1 MERVKN
7 GNCSISNKIGEKY
20 LKCGPLYEYN
30 RDVIAYPNYFPL
42 CYSFSDRQIFSENN
56 FRTRYLFPI
65 SLYGYSIV
73 PTVLFGFEFIIIL
86 CVMVP
91 SEYQQISK
99 IREQNGFFRKF
110 VFLCSLKNQ
119 IIFLSVFSSFIAFI
133 FGFVSNFVYQ
143 QLYTIGA
150 MIAMYLTFVQFVQI
164 ITLWAF
170 FSSKSKNMAM
180 DRLSKGQ
187 M

>member
-1 MERVKN
+1 L
-7 GNCSISNKIGEKY
+7 
-20 LKCGPLYEYN
+20 LKTL
-30 RDVIAYPNYFPL
+30 
-42 CYSFSDRQIFSENN
+42 
-56 FRTRYLFPI
+56 
-65 SLYGYSIV
+65 
-73 PTVLFGFEFIIIL
+73 
-86 CVMVP
+86 P

>member
-1 MERVKN
+1 VKKDFFLTFSRFMERVKN

-86 CVMVP
+86 CVMV
-91 SEYQQISK
+91 E
-99 IREQNGFFRKF
+99 
-110 VFLCSLKNQ
+110 FLTNEHVQ
-119 IIFLSVFSSFIAFI
+119 TVHH
-133 FGFVSNFVYQ
+133 VY
-143 QLYTIGA
+143 
-150 MIAMYLTFVQFVQI
+150 
-164 ITLWAF
+164 
-170 FSSKSKNMAM
+170 
-180 DRLSKGQ
+180 
-187 M
+187 